1 MTDFCEANSI
11 VVEAYS
17 PLAKARRL
25 DDANLVPISQKHNKS
40 SAQILIRWG
49 LQHGFVSLPK
59 SINSERIKSNADVFN
74 FHLDDAD
81 METLD
86 RLDENFVT
94 GKVGY

>member
-17 PLAKARRL
+17 PLAKAQRL
-25 DDANLVPISQKHNKS
+25 DDASLVQIAQKHNKT

-59 SINSERIKSNADVFN
+59 SINKERIESNADVFN

-81 METLD
+81 MGILD
-86 RLDENFVT
+86 GLDENFVT